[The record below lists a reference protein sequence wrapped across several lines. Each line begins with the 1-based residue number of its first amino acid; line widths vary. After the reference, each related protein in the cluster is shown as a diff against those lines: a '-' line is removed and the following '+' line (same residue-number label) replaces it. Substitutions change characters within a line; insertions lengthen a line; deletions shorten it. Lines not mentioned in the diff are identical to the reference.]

1 LNIEFFHGHSF
12 FASTLSSEKDPKSL
26 LSMPRHPERGQPEWP
41 LSFVAARRFQWAAI
55 NATAIFQAGARS
67 G

>member
-1 LNIEFFHGHSF
+1 
-12 FASTLSSEKDPKSL
+12 
-26 LSMPRHPERGQPEWP
+26 MPRHPERDQSESP

-67 G
+67 VYAMIGALGALYTKIRAAVG